1 MNGPKSKPVPPELLA
16 MMVELLPTIG
26 SLRDLAAITGL
37 HLFEVRRVTAPF
49 LAIMKLN
56 GTHPKC
62 GCGKLRFHPFGCS
75 GFRGKNTP
83 TDHLPGHTRE
93 ETKRLLQQRE
103 IAIDML
109 VDGAR
114 FAEVDAALGMSK
126 GSAIKYV
133 RFMTA
138 EQRQHREAIRPP
150 VRSPSH
156 CASVAA

>member
-1 MNGPKSKPVPPELLA
+1 
-16 MMVELLPTIG
+16 MMIELLPTIS
-26 SLRDLAAITGL
+26 SLRDLSAVTGL
-37 HLFEVRRVTAPF
+37 HLFTVRRVTAPF

-62 GCGKLRFHPFGCS
+62 GCGKDRFHPFGCS
-75 GFRGKNTP
+75 GFRGKNKP

-126 GSAIKYV
+126 GSASNYL
-133 RFMTA
+133 RFMNDG
-138 EQRQHREAIRPP
+138 QRRQREAIRPP
-150 VRSPSH
+150 VRSPGY
-156 CASVAA
+156 CASAAA